1 MKHLIVLLFLF
12 PLLASAQKYDSTAVY
27 DELAYL
33 NNQVATLKQE
43 IKDLKTTSAN
53 KEAGDALKAAA
64 SQHFVSLGLAILSG
78 VFGAVGASSD
88 DGSTMLFL
96 AGGLGVISAGL
107 SISSW
112 VQVNRAGKIMSGE

>member
-27 DELAYL
+27 DELTYL

-53 KEAGDALKAAA
+53 KEAGDALKSAGQ
-64 SQHFVSLGLAILSG
+64 QHFVSLGLAILSG
-78 VFGAVGASSD
+78 VFGAIGVGSE
-88 DGSTMLFL
+88 DGSTFLFL
-96 AGGLGVISAGL
+96 GGGIGAISIGL

-112 VQVNRAGKIMSGE
+112 VQVNRAGKVFAGE